1 MKRTFSEYSR
11 ASSRMAASLAFL
23 CLLRLALAAPGER
36 VAPSPDEIPS
46 RIVLTWSGDTA
57 RTQNVTWRTGTPQA
71 RAVAE
76 ITRFDANPKSVRSAA
91 TVEGTAT
98 RLELAAG
105 ETCGQYVVRF
115 TGLEPDTQYCYRVG
129 NGRAWSAWNI
139 FRTAASSPKPFR
151 FVYLGDPQVQ
161 LRSMCSRAFRAA
173 YRAAPDARFIAI
185 AGDLVTLGYDDQLW
199 GEFSEAFGFI
209 SAEVPL
215 VPVTGNHDLIRAD
228 RKFSYRVTPLWKHIF
243 VLPENGPQ
251 GLESLDQQNYYLDY
265 QGLRVIAL
273 DANPLE
279 KLAVSPADRE
289 QIRDRQYAWLE
300 QTLKTNPNRWTVV
313 LQHHPVYALK
323 QSRDFPEMRAMLAPL
338 YEKYKVAM
346 VLEGHDHAY
355 ARMRK
360 NGVTY
365 VVSVSGPKMYQP
377 GSAYSGP
384 GAKTASDLQMYQV
397 IEVGTAKMT
406 MKAYAIDG
414 RLIDSVEVRRRR

>member
-1 MKRTFSEYSR
+1 M
-11 ASSRMAASLAFL
+11 SLVIL
-23 CLLRLALAAPGER
+23 CLLALAFAAPGQQT
-36 VAPSPDEIPS
+36 ALSPDEIPG

-57 RTQNVTWRTGTPQA
+57 RTQNVTWRTTAPQM

-76 ITRFDANPKSVRSAA
+76 ITRFDADPKSVKNAA

-98 RLELAAG
+98 RLELAPG
-105 ETCGQYVVRF
+105 EACGQYVVRF

-129 NGRAWSAWNI
+129 NGRAWSAWNV
-139 FRTAASSPKPFR
+139 FRTAAAGPKPFR
-151 FVYLGDPQVQ
+151 FLYLGDPQVQ

-173 YRAAPDARFIAI
+173 YRAAPDARFIAL

-199 GEFSEAFGFI
+199 GEFCEAFGFI

-215 VPVTGNHDLIRAD
+215 VPVTGNHDRIRAD
-228 RKFSYRVTPLWKHIF
+228 RKFTYTVTPLWKHLF
-243 VLPENGPQ
+243 VLPENGPR
-251 GLESLDQQNYYLDY
+251 GLEGLDQQNYYLDY
-265 QGLRVIAL
+265 QGLRLIAL
-273 DANPLE
+273 DANPFE
-279 KLAVSPADRE
+279 KLAASPADRE
-289 QIRDRQYAWLE
+289 QIRDRQFAWLE
-300 QTLKTNPNRWTVV
+300 ETLKTNPNPWAVV

-323 QSRDFPEMRAMLAPL
+323 QSRDYPEMRAMLAPL

-355 ARMRK
+355 GRMQK

-377 GSAYSGP
+377 GSTYSGP
-384 GAKTASDLQMYQV
+384 AAKTVANTQMYQV
-397 IEVGTAKMT
+397 VDVEAGKMT

-414 RLIDSVEVRRRR
+414 RLIDSVEVPRRR